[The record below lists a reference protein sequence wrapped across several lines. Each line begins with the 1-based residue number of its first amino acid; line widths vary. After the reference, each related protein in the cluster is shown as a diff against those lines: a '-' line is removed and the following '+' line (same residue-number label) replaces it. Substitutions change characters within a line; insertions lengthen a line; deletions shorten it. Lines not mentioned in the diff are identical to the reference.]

1 MANCADYTMRV
12 KGDYITIIRFLHL
25 LNGNGPEVR
34 SPTTD
39 NVSYDW
45 IGRTG
50 HDEANVA
57 IIHDI
62 DFSTGNFVENGVIAE
77 IHDYAA
83 WSIGSIVQNCH
94 HPVMNFCEVYGME
107 MEVFCR
113 EDGEGFS
120 EYYYVDKHGEMTE
133 DGIDHEDVG
142 KGLKLNDEGYWDD
155 DEFEQ
160 AYQEAFPWDFNY
172 INHPVLNSGKCPFKS
187 LEEIVKTTNA
197 FWDKDEN
204 YKKLEINW

>member
-1 MANCADYTMRV
+1 MANCADYAMRV
-12 KGDYITIIRFLHL
+12 KGNYITIIRFLHL
-25 LNGNGPEVR
+25 LGGDGPKVK
-34 SPTTD
+34 SPITN
-39 NVSYDW
+39 NVVNDW

-50 HDEANVA
+50 HDEANVT

-62 DFSTGNFVENGVIAE
+62 DFSTGDFVKNGVIAE

-83 WSIGSIVQNCH
+83 WNVGSIVRDCH

-120 EYYYVDKHGEMTE
+120 EYYYVDEHGEMTE
-133 DGIDHEDVG
+133 NGIDHEEVG
-142 KGLKLNDEGYWDD
+142 EGLKLDDEGCWDE
-155 DEFEQ
+155 DEFEK
-160 AYQEAFPWDFNY
+160 AYQEAFPWDFQY
-172 INHPVLNSGKCPFKS
+172 INHPVLDSCKCPFQN
-187 LEEIVKTTNA
+187 LGEIIKTTNP

-204 YKKLEINW
+204 YKKLETNW